1 MQVDQATVSVDSSSI
16 AKSNSPCTLAFPS
29 AIFALSR
36 VGLRRSSTVRS
47 PDYDMNIVSKR
58 CNRYYKVYTGLEGG
72 ELMSGTP
79 MSVSTPDALES
90 RPSIK

>member
-1 MQVDQATVSVDSSSI
+1 MQVDQATVSVESGSI
-16 AKSNSPCTLAFPS
+16 DKGNSPCTLAFPS
-29 AIFALSR
+29 AIFALSK

-47 PDYDMNIVSKR
+47 PDYNMNVVSIR
-58 CNRYYKVYTGLEGG
+58 CGRYHKVYTGLDGG
-72 ELMSGTP
+72 GLMSGTP